1 MQCLANPRYINCA
14 WSAQPRPRLQ
24 HRSRRRAA
32 DLAQHQL
39 LSDPALVA
47 YLAYLQYWCRPEY
60 ARFLTY
66 PTCLAALELLQSAE
80 FRATI
85 AAPEAAEFV
94 WRTQFHQWQWKGGA
108 EMYPAQAE
116 AWRGVAAPAA
126 GAEKEPPPPH
136 DEPDAMAT

>member
-1 MQCLANPRYINCA
+1 M
-14 WSAQPRPRLQ
+14 
-24 HRSRRRAA
+24 
-32 DLAQHQL
+32 AQHQL

-47 YLAYLQYWCRPEY
+47 YLAYLQYWSRPEY

-94 WRTQFHQWQWKGGA
+94 WRTQFHQWQWRGGA
-108 EMYPAQAE
+108 ELYPAQAD
-116 AWRGVAAPAA
+116 AWKGVTSAPAGEQA
-126 GAEKEPPPPH
+126 AAAVQPGE
-136 DEPDAMAT
+136 AMAMT